1 MIDFLEINNKE
12 KTIKTLDLEDLSI
25 EHLKQ
30 YISELSDEIKRVKEE
45 IDLKKNSINKAEEY
59 FKQLLNY
66 LDILMPLNRF

>member
-59 FKQLLNY
+59 FK
-66 LDILMPLNRF
+66 